1 MMILEGKKESMYL
14 DANIIIN
21 CFFDSEYL
29 QLLKN
34 LKNKHNLIFLLR
46 ILLLMRFC
54 LL

>member
-1 MMILEGKKESMYL
+1 MYL

-34 LKNKHNLIFLLR
+34 LKNKHNLIFFVTDFVTYEVLFTM
-46 ILLLMRFC
+46 IKK
-54 LL
+54 